1 MNTTV
6 TRIARAATLE
16 GFAAEASAA
25 SGVHVPDL
33 APLTTLIVRTRNSQY
48 RIVISQGGTV
58 LVEGGRFFPR
68 PTTAYLDGA
77 TFGGSLLK
85 VGWISV
91 GLRMEIRTGDQRI
104 VTSPVHAIATE
115 RASSASVH

>member
-16 GFAAEASAA
+16 GFAAETAA
-25 SGVHVPDL
+25 PSGVHLPDL
-33 APLTTLIVRTRNSQY
+33 APLTTLIV
-48 RIVISQGGTV
+48 VSQGGPV

-85 VGWISV
+85 VGWIAI

-104 VTSPVHAIATE
+104 VTSPVHTIATE